1 MSGSVQN
8 IFQYID
14 QFLDL
19 MKTWTQNYI
28 LQETEAF
35 FSPKKTFDK

>member
-28 LQETEAF
+28 LQEIKDF
-35 FSPKKTFDK
+35 